1 MKYTINKKRLP
12 KKNTDTNIMKCI
24 LKAIHD
30 HFHVDKDLLHVSKE
44 KYEAYYNYLEQ
55 LEIITNVSTKY
66 SPEGYSVLSSSKY
79 KTFLNKKDFNLKINV
94 NTPIVDFSIDVSND
108 STTVGTNIRKN
119 N

>member
-1 MKYTINKKRLP
+1 MKYIINKKRLP
-12 KKNTDTNIMKCI
+12 KKLTDTSIMKCI

-30 HFHVDKDLLHVSKE
+30 HFHVDCELLHVSKE

-79 KTFLNKKDFNLKINV
+79 KTFLNKKELNLKINV
-94 NTPIVDFSIDVSND
+94 TTPLAGFSIDLNND
-108 STTVGTNIRKN
+108 STTIGTNITKN
-119 N
+119 